1 MLRMALGL
9 LLAAALGRTDW
20 LAQGPDVEPQV
31 PYVRWVWAQDS
42 GDAPGS
48 VPAPWLQG
56 DPADSLYRAAREA
69 LNGGDYARAADLFG
83 QLPTRY
89 PRSGYVADAYYWRAF
104 ALYRLGGTSQL
115 HLALESLRQQRDR
128 FPTAATKG
136 DAKALE
142 RRIQGELARQGDPG
156 AAAEISRV
164 AQAAATEPAVSPVP
178 PVPPESPQP
187 PVAPTVPSPPMGRG
201 SGCDNDE
208 DDTKLA
214 ALNALQQMDDERAR
228 PILRRVLARRDPAS
242 VCLRRKA
249 VFLIAQ
255 ESAPGAEDLLLESA
269 RNDPD
274 HEVKEQAVFW
284 LSQVGSDQAVQALDS
299 ILRGSTDRAIQEKA
313 VFALSQHDSPR
324 AQQALRGYAE
334 RADLPEDLKE
344 KVIFWIGQSGGAE
357 NEAFLRGLF
366 GRLKSEELRKK
377 VLFSISQAGGQENG
391 RWLLGIAR
399 DGKQPLEL
407 RKQAL
412 FWAGQG
418 GASISDLTS
427 LYTTM
432 TDREMRDQLIF
443 VYSQRDEP
451 AAVDKLLDI
460 AKRDPDPE
468 LRKKALFWLGQSDDP
483 RAAKA
488 LQDII
493 EQP

>member
-1 MLRMALGL
+1 MELSPDAGWTWIHDSSG
-9 LLAAALGRTDW
+9 AASRA
-20 LAQGPDVEPQV
+20 
-31 PYVRWVWAQDS
+31 
-42 GDAPGS
+42 
-48 VPAPWLQG
+48 PAPWLAS
-56 DPADSLYRAAREA
+56 DPADSLYRAARAA
-69 LNGGDYARAADLFG
+69 LNGGDWSRAADLFG
-83 QLPTRY
+83 QLPTRF

-104 ALYRLGGTSQL
+104 ALYRLGGTAQL
-115 HLALESLRQQRDR
+115 REALESLRRQRDR
-128 FPTAATKG
+128 YPKAATKG
-136 DAKALE
+136 DAATLE
-142 RRIQGELARQGDPG
+142 RRIQGELARRGDPQ
-156 AAAEISRV
+156 AAEAISK
-164 AQAAATEPAVSPVP
+164 AATAVVEPPA
-178 PVPPESPQP
+178 PPEPPEAPEPPEQP
-187 PVAPTVPSPPMGRG
+187 EPPGGR
-201 SGCDNDE
+201 GCDNE
-208 DDTKLA
+208 SDDTKLA

-228 PILRRVLARRDPAS
+228 PILRRVLARRDAAS

-255 ESAPGAEDLLLESA
+255 ESAPGAEDILLESA
-269 RNDPD
+269 RTDPD
-274 HEVKEQAVFW
+274 REVKEQAVFW
-284 LSQVGSDQAVQALDS
+284 LSQVDSDRAVQALDS
-299 ILRGSTDRAIQEKA
+299 ILRGSKDSVIQEKA
-313 VFALSQHDSPR
+313 VFALSQHNSPR
-324 AQQALRGYAE
+324 AQQALRAYAE
-334 RADLPEDLKE
+334 RPDLSEDLRE

-366 GRLKSEELRKK
+366 GRLKSEAMRKK
-377 VLFSISQAGGQENG
+377 ILFSISQAGGQENG

-399 DGKQPLEL
+399 DGNQPLEL

-418 GASISDLTS
+418 GASIADLTS

-432 TDREMRDQLIF
+432 TDRAMRDQLIF

>member
-1 MLRMALGL
+1 MSRMAIGL
-9 LLAAALGRTDW
+9 LLAAAMGGSQWAPGEDVGLGM
-20 LAQGPDVEPQV
+20 A
-31 PYVRWVWAQDS
+31 YVRWAWTQDS
-42 GDAPGS
+42 GGTPS
-48 VPAPWLQG
+48 STVPAPWLQG

-69 LNGGDYARAADLFG
+69 LNGGDYAHAAELFG
-83 QLPTRY
+83 QLPSRY

-104 ALYRLGGTSQL
+104 ALYRLGGTAQL
-115 HLALESLRQQRDR
+115 RLALESLRQQRDR
-128 FPTAATKG
+128 FPKAATKG
-136 DAKALE
+136 DAATLE

-156 AAAEISRV
+156 AAAEISKV
-164 AQAAATEPAVSPVP
+164 AQAAAIEPPVPPGPVEAPQPPVP
-178 PVPPESPQP
+178 PVGPTPPT
-187 PVAPTVPSPPMGRG
+187 AKG
-201 SGCDNDE
+201 SGCDSDE

-228 PILRRVLARRDPAS
+228 PILRRVLARRDPGS

-255 ESAPGAEDLLLESA
+255 ESAPGAEDILLESA
-269 RNDPD
+269 RTDPD
-274 HEVKEQAVFW
+274 HQVKEQAVFW
-284 LSQVGSDQAVQALDS
+284 LSQVGSDRAVQALDS
-299 ILRGSTDRAIQEKA
+299 ILRGSNDRAIQERA

-334 RADLPEDLKE
+334 RADLPEDLRE
-344 KVIFWIGQSGGAE
+344 KVIFWIGQAGGAE

-366 GRLKSEELRKK
+366 GRLKSEALRKK
-377 VLFSISQAGGQENG
+377 VLFSVSQAGGEENG

-399 DGKQPLEL
+399 DGNQPLEL

-418 GASISDLTS
+418 GASIHDLTS

-432 TDREMRDQLIF
+432 TDRAMRDQLIF